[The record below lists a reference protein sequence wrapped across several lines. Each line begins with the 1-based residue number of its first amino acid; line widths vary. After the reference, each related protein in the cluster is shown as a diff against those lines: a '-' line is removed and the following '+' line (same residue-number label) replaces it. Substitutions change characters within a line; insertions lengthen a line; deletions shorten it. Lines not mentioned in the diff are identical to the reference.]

1 MYGSIE
7 HDNAP
12 SAHRYKSC
20 INLLET
26 ITNTTL
32 VECPCVATAY
42 QVFSSHCRNV
52 KNKLLLNL
60 NFMIYCTNINKKP
73 TLLSKIDFWFWVHM
87 LFPAPEKPL
96 KYLENLESKIPCV
109 HLNILCVHVMFYE
122 KLTVFLYH
130 VRKINKCLMKRF
142 LWAPNFVFLQ
152 TTQKISIFL

>member
-1 MYGSIE
+1 
-7 HDNAP
+7 
-12 SAHRYKSC
+12 
-20 INLLET
+20 
-26 ITNTTL
+26 
-32 VECPCVATAY
+32 
-42 QVFSSHCRNV
+42 
-52 KNKLLLNL
+52 
-60 NFMIYCTNINKKP
+60 
-73 TLLSKIDFWFWVHM
+73 M
-87 LFPAPEKPL
+87 LFPPEKPL